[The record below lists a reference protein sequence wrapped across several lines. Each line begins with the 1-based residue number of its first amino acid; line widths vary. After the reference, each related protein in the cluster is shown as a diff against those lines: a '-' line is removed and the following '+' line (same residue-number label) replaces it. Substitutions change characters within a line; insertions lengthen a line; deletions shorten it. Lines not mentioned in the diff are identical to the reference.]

1 MEHIIAVHRDGRT
14 GPRRPRVEH
23 GRRDA
28 RGFGRRR
35 FSRVLTIRLM
45 HIALLLGYILL
56 HQARGEAHE
65 LIRHVTLER
74 RLALVEQLRRLDG
87 LLRTFALMRIE
98 LGLMLIARMH
108 LFGASRSRVGKVTS
122 GRVERSRRFSTLEQR
137 GGSSSV
143 AIYQHRCSR
152 SSGRRRVDAGHR
164 TGPASERLFAQVRG
178 GSLALVVASAHIRHR
193 ERHERGLLL
202 DECPVL
208 AAALHVRMHVKY
220 GVVLRHGLSGRGS
233 ETGGEDV
240 FRPRDEGIVDA
251 VSQRGRR
258 HRQEGGARGAKV
270 EPGREQRDVGLVLMS
285 HLIAKEIQTD
295 QLMRDFFIAIWSRSR
310 KSELTSPSLI
320 IASA

>member
-45 HIALLLGYILL
+45 HIALVLGDILL
-56 HQARGEAHE
+56 HQARGEARE
-65 LIRHVTLER
+65 LVRHVTLER
-74 RLALVEQLRRLDG
+74 RLALMKQLRRLDG
-87 LLRTFALMRIE
+87 LLRSVALMRIE
-98 LGLMLIARMH
+98 LGLVLVARRH
-108 LFGASRSRVGKVTS
+108 LFGASRSRVGEVTP

-137 GGSSSV
+137 GRGPDV
-143 AIYQHRCSR
+143 AIHEHRRSR

-202 DECPVL
+202 DESPVL
-208 AAALHVRMHVKY
+208 AAALHVSMHVMY
-220 GVVLRHGLSGRGS
+220 GVVLRHGLSGRGG
-233 ETGGEDV
+233 ETGREDV
-240 FRPRDEGIVDA
+240 FRPRDEGIVDT
-251 VSQRGRR
+251 VS
-258 HRQEGGARGAKV
+258 
-270 EPGREQRDVGLVLMS
+270 
-285 HLIAKEIQTD
+285 
-295 QLMRDFFIAIWSRSR
+295 
-310 KSELTSPSLI
+310 
-320 IASA
+320 